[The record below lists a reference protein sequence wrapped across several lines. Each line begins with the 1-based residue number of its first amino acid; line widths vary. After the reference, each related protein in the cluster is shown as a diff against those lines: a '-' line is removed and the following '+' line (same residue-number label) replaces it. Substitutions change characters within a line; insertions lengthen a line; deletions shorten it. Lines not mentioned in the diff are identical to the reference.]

1 MQLPCFLILALI
13 CKISPLISSSSR
25 RREKRARC
33 FVPAALLAL
42 LVFSSPSVL
51 MAGGAVDRTLVVF
64 SQVTGVTPEQVE
76 ASRDQISSLDY
87 SNLKVFRVLCTLPDM
102 TGSEAVGLLA
112 GLASDPFTYDHFQLF
127 ESFVALDG
135 INLEI
140 ALQGL
145 GVIRQLDFSSIWAA
159 NSLCAI
165 PSVTP
170 AQVLDAIAT
179 IRGLSDSGRWA
190 ARAFFEIKG
199 QTGEQAV
206 QGLVLIRQLGEEQC
220 WAAESSNKIQN
231 ITVADALRNMALIG
245 RINQTSVWAVRS
257 LFRLPGLTADE
268 ASYWLESY
276 FVRPV
281 DEHDLL
287 YQALSPAQKKRLL
300 EIFHEASERVIRR
313 LNALH
318 AISFHNGDEIS
329 AAELR
334 TASFSELGKLFDRLP
349 HDIRLEYGP
358 GFTILADKGD
368 QEGVIRLLR
377 LATRKARIY
386 LAKQCSAA
394 NIYILLSRVTILYD
408 SSFRLI
414 LIPELQRRIAAEYQG
429 SLVLFLRAVDPEN
442 IYVGKFIAAL
452 AHKGRLALF
461 FPSDLEGQKE
471 ILDLVAGSAFRDE
484 NSLIFFAAAFTRLAD
499 VVQPAAFHFLLD
511 RMITMAGEDNV
522 IFARQIRI
530 ILQYY
535 LENDPGLLGKSN
547 AERIREVLE
556 AHGTVALEIYGE
568 TPFAQWREDGVLS
581 GLSIFHGDD
590 DGRTS
595 FLANCRYLSAN
606 GYFPR
611 PGRLFSGNKNGAVDN
626 KEMTGLLSGVASG
639 EPSSLNDLFVLL
651 REKALVVDF
660 VKTVNSIEI
669 CHAICVFRDSRTQL
683 RLVAQFLDGEHEMLI
698 HRGHSYWLLDHLL
711 VPLRQLLE
719 SGEISRS
726 NLAAKQRFL
735 SIGAC
740 GGITIYS
747 ELVGFFC
754 NRVDLLGSLGSG
766 RTTINNMYNRVLFET
781 IAVERKNLSWKEMDR
796 RLAFVFKGEA
806 GGDYLLPG
814 GLPAVLYK
822 MIGKGQ
828 CRFR

>member
-1 MQLPCFLILALI
+1 MQLPCLF
-13 CKISPLISSSSR
+13 ISSSLWR
-25 RREKRARC
+25 RVKFVRR
-33 FVPAALLAL
+33 FVPAVL
-42 LVFSSPSVL
+42 LVLLVSCLPSIL
-51 MAGGAVDRTLVVF
+51 MAGGAVDRTLDVF
-64 SQVTGVTPEQVE
+64 KQVTGVTPEQVE
-76 ASRDQISSLDY
+76 ASRERISSLDY
-87 SNLKVFRVLCTLPDM
+87 SNLKVFRLLCTLPDM
-102 TGSEAVGLLA
+102 TGSEAMEQLA

-127 ESFVALDG
+127 ERFVALDG
-135 INLEI
+135 INLEV

-145 GVIRQLDFSSIWAA
+145 VVIRRLDFSSIWAA
-159 NSLCAI
+159 NTLCAI
-165 PSVTP
+165 PSISP
-170 AQVLDAIAT
+170 AQVLDAIA
-179 IRGLSDSGRWA
+179 IISKLRNSGRWA
-190 ARAFFEIKG
+190 ARAFFEIKD
-199 QTGEQAV
+199 QTGKQAI
-206 QGLVLIRQLGEEQC
+206 QGLSCIGELSEEQC
-220 WAAESSNKIQN
+220 WAAESSNKIQA
-231 ITVADALRNMALIG
+231 ITVAEALKNLVLIG
-245 RINQTSVWAVRS
+245 RINEIDVWAIRS
-257 LFRLPGLTADE
+257 LFQLPGLTSSE
-268 ASYWLESY
+268 ASFWLESY
-276 FVRPV
+276 FVKPV
-281 DEHDLL
+281 DEQDFL
-287 YQALSPAQKKRLL
+287 YQALPLARKKKLL
-300 EIFHEASERVIRR
+300 EAFHKASARVIRR

-329 AAELR
+329 ATELR
-334 TASFSELGKLFDRLP
+334 TASFTELGRLFDRLP
-349 HDIRLEYGP
+349 HEIRLEYGP
-358 GFTILADKGD
+358 WFTSFANKGD
-368 QEGVIRLLR
+368 QEGVIRILR
-377 LATRKARIY
+377 LATQKARMY

-414 LIPELQRRIAAEYQG
+414 LIPELQRRIVADYQG

-461 FPSDLEGQKE
+461 FPSDIEGQKE
-471 ILDLVAGSAFRDE
+471 ILDLVAGSAFLDE
-484 NSLIFFAAAFTRLAD
+484 NSLICFAAAFTRLAE

-511 RMITMAGEDNV
+511 RMITMARDDNI
-522 IFARQIRI
+522 IFARQIRV

-535 LENDPGLLGKSN
+535 LENDPSLLGKRN
-547 AERIREVLE
+547 AERIREELE
-556 AHGTVALEIYGE
+556 AHGTVALESYGE

-606 GYFPR
+606 GYSPR
-611 PGRLFSGNKNGAVDN
+611 PGRRFLGNQNTAADN
-626 KEMTGLLSGVASG
+626 KEMTGLLSAVAAG
-639 EPSSLNDLFVLL
+639 EPSSLNNLFNLL
-651 REKALVVDF
+651 LEKALVVDF
-660 VKTVNSIEI
+660 VKIVNSIEI
-669 CHAICVFRDSRTQL
+669 SHSISVFRDSRSQL
-683 RLVAQFLDGEHEMLI
+683 RLVAQFLDGGHEMLI
-698 HRGHSYWLLDHLL
+698 HRGHSYWLEDHLL

-726 NLAAKQRFL
+726 KLAAKQRFL

-766 RTTINNMYNRVLFET
+766 RTMINNMYNRLLFET
-781 IAVERKNLSWKEMDR
+781 VAVERKNVSWKEMDR
-796 RLAFVFKGEA
+796 SLAFVFQGEA

>member
-1 MQLPCFLILALI
+1 MQLPCFFISALI
-13 CKISPLISSSSR
+13 CKISAFIPSSLR
-25 RREKRARC
+25 RREKQAWC
-33 FVPAALLAL
+33 FISAVSLAL
-42 LVFSSPSVL
+42 LVFSSPSIL
-51 MAGGAVDRTLVVF
+51 MAGGAVDRTLDIF
-64 SQVTGVTPEQVE
+64 SRVEGVTPQEVE
-76 ASRDQISSLDY
+76 ASRDRISSLDY
-87 SNLKVFRVLCTLPDM
+87 SNLKVFRLLCTLPDM
-102 TGSEAVGLLA
+102 TGSEAMGLLA

-127 ESFVALDG
+127 ERFVALDG
-135 INLEI
+135 INLEV

-145 GVIRQLDFSSIWAA
+145 VVIRQLDFSSIWAA

-170 AQVLDAIAT
+170 AQVLDAIAM
-179 IRGLSDSGRWA
+179 IRELKEPGRWA
-190 ARAFFEIKG
+190 ARAFFEIEG
-199 QTGEQAV
+199 QTGKQV
-206 QGLVLIRQLGEEQC
+206 IQGLARIGELSEEQC
-220 WAAESSNKIQN
+220 WAAESSNKIQA

-245 RINQTSVWAVRS
+245 RINEINIWVVRS
-257 LFRLPGLTADE
+257 LFRLPGLTPAE
-268 ASYWLESY
+268 ASHWLESY
-276 FVRPV
+276 FVKPV
-281 DEHDLL
+281 DQHDLL

-334 TASFSELGKLFDRLP
+334 TASFSELGRLFGRLP
-349 HDIRLEYGP
+349 DEIRFEYGH
-358 GFTILADKGD
+358 GFTTLAYKGD
-368 QEGVIRLLR
+368 QEGVIRILR
-377 LATRKARIY
+377 LATKKARTY

-414 LIPELQRRIAAEYQG
+414 LIPELQRRIAVDYQG

-452 AHKGRLALF
+452 AHKARLAQF
-461 FPSDLEGQKE
+461 FPSDIDGQKE
-471 ILDLVAGSAFRDE
+471 IMDLVAGSAFLDE
-484 NSLIFFAAAFTRLAD
+484 NSLIFFAAAFTRLAE
-499 VVQPAAFHFLLD
+499 VAQPAAFHFLLD
-511 RMITMAGEDNV
+511 RMITTAGDDNI

-556 AHGTVALEIYGE
+556 VHGTVALEFYGE
-568 TPFAQWREDGVLS
+568 TPFVQWREDGVLS

-611 PGRLFSGNKNGAVDN
+611 PGRLFSGNQNTAVDN
-626 KEMTGLLSGVASG
+626 KEMTGLLSGVAAG
-639 EPSSLNDLFVLL
+639 ESSSLNDLFVLL
-651 REKALVVDF
+651 QEKALVVDF

-669 CHAICVFRDSRTQL
+669 CHSICVFRDSRSQL
-683 RLVAQFLDGEHEMLI
+683 RLVAQFLDGGHEMLI
-698 HRGHSYWLLDHLL
+698 HRGHSYWLEDHLL

-719 SGEISRS
+719 SGEISRAK
-726 NLAAKQRFL
+726 LAAKQRFL

-747 ELVGFFC
+747 ELVGIFC

-766 RTTINNMYNRVLFET
+766 RTMINNMYNRVLFET
-781 IAVERKNLSWKEMDR
+781 VAVERKTLSWKEMDR
-796 RLAFVFKGEA
+796 SLAFVFKGEA

>member
-1 MQLPCFLILALI
+1 MQLPCLFIVAMI
-13 CKISPLISSSSR
+13 CKISALILSSLR

-33 FVPAALLAL
+33 FVSAALLAL
-42 LVFSSPSVL
+42 LVFSFPSVL
-51 MAGGAVDRTLVVF
+51 MAGGAVDRTLDVF
-64 SQVTGVTPEQVE
+64 SRVEGVTSQEVE
-76 ASRDQISSLDY
+76 ASRERISSLDY
-87 SNLKVFRVLCTLPDM
+87 SNIKVFRLLCTLPDM
-102 TGSEAVGLLA
+102 TGSEAIGLLA

-127 ESFVALDG
+127 ECFVALDG
-135 INLEI
+135 INLEV
-140 ALQGL
+140 ALQGMV
-145 GVIRQLDFSSIWAA
+145 VIRRLDFSSIWAA
-159 NSLCAI
+159 NSLCVI
-165 PSVTP
+165 PSISP
-170 AQVLDAIAT
+170 AQVLDGIAM
-179 IRGLSDSGRWA
+179 ISELRDPGRWA

-199 QTGEQAV
+199 QTGEQAI
-206 QGLVLIRQLGEEQC
+206 QGLVRIRQLGKEQC
-220 WAAESSNKIQN
+220 WAAESSNKIQA
-231 ITVADALRNMALIG
+231 ITVAEALRNMVLIG
-245 RINQTSVWAVRS
+245 RINETNVWAVRS
-257 LFRLPGLTADE
+257 LFRLPGLASAE
-268 ASYWLESY
+268 ASHWLENY
-276 FVRPV
+276 FVKPV
-281 DEHDLL
+281 DQHDIL
-287 YQALSPAQKKRLL
+287 YQALSPIQKKRLL
-300 EIFHEASERVIRR
+300 EVFNEASERVIRR

-334 TASFSELGKLFDRLP
+334 TASLAELGRLFDRLP
-349 HDIRLEYGP
+349 DEIRLEYGP
-358 GFTILADKGD
+358 AFTILADKGD
-368 QEGVIRLLR
+368 QEGMIRFLR
-377 LATRKARIY
+377 LATKKARMY
-386 LAKQCSAA
+386 LAKQCSSA

-414 LIPELQRRIAAEYQG
+414 LIPELQRRIAADYQG

-452 AHKGRLALF
+452 AHKGRLAQF
-461 FPSDLEGQKE
+461 FPSDIEGQKE
-471 ILDLVAGSAFRDE
+471 ILGLVAGSAFLDE
-484 NSLIFFAAAFTRLAD
+484 NSLIFFSAAFTRLAE

-511 RMITMAGEDNV
+511 RMITMAGDDNV
-522 IFARQIRI
+522 IFARQVRI

-547 AERIREVLE
+547 AKRIREVLE
-556 AHGTVALEIYGE
+556 AHGTVALDFYGE

-590 DGRTS
+590 DGRLS
-595 FLANCRYLSAN
+595 FVANCRYLSAN

-611 PGRLFSGNKNGAVDN
+611 PGRLFSGNQNTAVNN
-626 KEMTGLLSGVASG
+626 KEMTGLLAGVAAG

-651 REKALVVDF
+651 QEKALVVEF
-660 VKTVNSIEI
+660 VKIVNSIEI
-669 CHAICVFRDSRTQL
+669 FHSICVFRDSRSQL
-683 RLVAQFLDGEHEMLI
+683 RLVAQFLDGGHEMLI
-698 HRGHSYWLLDHLL
+698 HRGHSYWLEDHLL

-726 NLAAKQRFL
+726 KLATKQRFL

-766 RTTINNMYNRVLFET
+766 RTMINNMYNRVLFET
-781 IAVERKNLSWKEMDR
+781 IAVERKNMSWKEMDR
-796 RLAFVFKGEA
+796 SLAFVFKGEA